1 MKHLLTAL
9 ALAGAAFVVSAQ
21 TPPTPPAPVTPPAQ
35 PAMPAPAAPP
45 GVAPIKAKTPQ
56 QQKMAQ
62 CNDQATGKTG
72 DDRKAFMKT
81 CLSAKQASQT
91 DKMKTC
97 NASAKGM
104 KGDERKA
111 FMKDC
116 LSK

>member
-1 MKHLLTAL
+1 M
-9 ALAGAAFVVSAQ
+9 
-21 TPPTPPAPVTPPAQ
+21 APV
-35 PAMPAPAAPP
+35 
-45 GVAPIKAKTPQ
+45 KAKTPQ
-56 QQKMAQ
+56 QEKMAH
-62 CNDQATGKTG
+62 CNDEAAGKTG
-72 DDRKAFMKT
+72 DERKAFMKS

-91 DKMKTC
+91 DKMRTC